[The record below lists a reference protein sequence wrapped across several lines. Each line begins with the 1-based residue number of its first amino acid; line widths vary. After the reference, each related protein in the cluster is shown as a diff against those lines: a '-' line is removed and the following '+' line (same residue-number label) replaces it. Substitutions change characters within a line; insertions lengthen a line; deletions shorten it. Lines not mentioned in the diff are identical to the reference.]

1 MEITKIWLTPT
12 EIWVET
18 ADGRQACERFA
29 DYAGLRNA
37 SPSEREQYTLS
48 PYGIHWEHLDEDLCF
63 EGFTSRDGL
72 GGFDEGIDG
81 DACIAFTFLF
91 RAVPLF

>member
-1 MEITKIWLTPT
+1 MMMEITKIWLTPT

-63 EGFTSRDGL
+63 EGFFQHT
-72 GGFDEGIDG
+72 
-81 DACIAFTFLF
+81 AA
-91 RAVPLF
+91 